1 MTKTSGPPLWGCPN
15 KLVKMGFPDSNSWTP
30 RWIYN
35 LIFDGPHRQVGPSLW
50 LLILANIFH
59 FAIDFA
65 LKGVTLEKVMGI
77 IRFGDFE
84 FSASPWLT

>member
-1 MTKTSGPPLWGCPN
+1 MAEFECMKTNLNNYVSL
-15 KLVKMGFPDSNSWTP
+15 FPK
-30 RWIYN
+30 Y
-35 LIFDGPHRQVGPSLW
+35 IFDGPHRQVGPSLW

-84 FSASPWLT
+84 FSASP